1 MGFMQLHLALSYR
14 QCFTMACS
22 VRPDLPNSPQSD
34 SFLLQVGY
42 IVTAAAAVSLLWVQS
57 WLFIKGYVHRR
68 TSESP
73 GQVLICLLT
82 VNRTMTT
89 VLRAV
94 WIITVF
100 RAHWKTG
107 QVVHSSVLR
116 RPVFKKCMFCL
127 HLLHMRGFS
136 VKIITKLP
144 RCPSSPVRHQS
155 SDHSPS

>member
-14 QCFTMACS
+14 QCFTMPCS

-34 SFLLQVGY
+34 SFLLRVGY
-42 IVTAAAAVSLLWVQS
+42 IVTAAAVSLLWVQS

-100 RAHWKTG
+100 RAHWKNRAG
-107 QVVHSSVLR
+107 CAFFSIAPSCLQEMYVL
-116 RPVFKKCMFCL
+116 PAFASYEGVFC
-127 HLLHMRGFS
+127 
-136 VKIITKLP
+136 
-144 RCPSSPVRHQS
+144 
-155 SDHSPS
+155 